1 MHCIKGVGLYQWT
14 VLQNA
19 RIKREKPC
27 LSKTSI
33 LKQSCSIRRDK
44 SKNIYIGYNIA
55 TP

>member
-19 RIKREKPC
+19 GTEGERPT

-33 LKQSCSIRRDK
+33 VKQFLQHQKR
-44 SKNIYIGYNIA
+44 
-55 TP
+55 